1 MLHVLFVHILRPK
14 GAGGTPLTHC
24 PAPRAPRP
32 AERRAVARRPMPFM
46 RPPPPGFHGAA
57 AAMEKLEPKALVA
70 LVNNCVL
77 QATPPDTLLYPMGRE
92 ELGGLVNGLKFVF
105 RTATKEGVD
114 ADDFAA
120 ALSEA
125 GVGDARVAAL
135 RSVWEKKGSK
145 ATAAYSSGALALP
158 QLAAF
163 DWKLGVSMASSDCS
177 SLATGFVT
185 IKLQVR
191 DAEGG
196 LTPHAFELS
205 LAEFDVR
212 PPPSPSALP
221 PPRVLARATFPLLL
235 RHEELLS
242 FWASRCG
249 LMWPDV
255 RQELGP
261 DRAADGGQ
269 RHGGLNIPAF
279 E

>member
-1 MLHVLFVHILRPK
+1 
-14 GAGGTPLTHC
+14 
-24 PAPRAPRP
+24 
-32 AERRAVARRPMPFM
+32 M

-77 QATPPDTLLYPMGRE
+77 QSTPPDTLLYPMGRE

-212 PPPSPSALP
+212 PPPSLSALP
-221 PPRVLARATFPLLL
+221 PPAPRLLARAASPSPRRALS
-235 RHEELLS
+235 LS
-242 FWASRCG
+242 FFALFG
-249 LMWPDV
+249 LTLRAVLV
-255 RQELGP
+255 RRSPRAGP
-261 DRAADGGQ
+261 RSGS
-269 RHGGLNIPAF
+269 
-279 E
+279 

>member
-1 MLHVLFVHILRPK
+1 
-14 GAGGTPLTHC
+14 
-24 PAPRAPRP
+24 
-32 AERRAVARRPMPFM
+32 M

-212 PPPSPSALP
+212 PPPSLSALP
-221 PPRVLARATFPLLL
+221 PPAPPALRVLARSLVPSPSSSRGALSLPL
-235 RHEELLS
+235 
-242 FWASRCG
+242 ASRCG
-249 LMWPDV
+249 LMWADV